1 MYKNYLKIALRHL
14 SRQKVLAFINIFGLS
29 IALGVCTWIFLFI
42 SDEVSFDRFHERAES
57 IFSIIQTDN
66 HYKFMTRQN
75 PNALGPALKEYFSEI
90 EYAVRIVRDNP
101 VIRYQDRMF
110 VERLAMVDADFFNLF
125 SFNLLQGNRET
136 VLSQDNS
143 MVLTESMAKKYF
155 IDEDPLGKILT
166 ITFGQR
172 TKDFLISGLLE
183 DIPSNSTLQYE
194 LFVNIQNT
202 DLSRNID
209 LSRMSGILSS
219 WGTGQ
224 SHTYIQLK
232 DGVDAGIIEN
242 RWPSFIEQYMSGVIE
257 ERRGRGAWLED
268 RETIIFSLQNLK
280 DMHLH
285 SRQIGGGEGSDI
297 SKSMIL
303 AGIGLLVLL
312 IAGINFTNL
321 SIARSSKRAVE
332 IGMRKVLGA
341 DRKNLFR
348 QFWSESV
355 LTVFI
360 SMIIGL
366 MLAEVLISLFNRLA
380 DKNLSIIHFLTPF
393 NLAAFTVFTL
403 FVGLA
408 AGSYPGLILSRFQ
421 PAETLSRRQKIQGI
435 NHLTR
440 SLLIF
445 QFCVSIFLI
454 IAALTMA
461 KQIRFINT
469 KDLGFDRN
477 GIVTISTQ
485 ERGHAEGERVVKHF
499 RNLALNESEIV
510 SASGCS
516 YPFSQ
521 YPGTGNIEVNGI
533 QGQFLFSS
541 VYYDYAK
548 TMGMKLVEGRDFS
561 EEFHPG
567 NSIVVNQKFVSHFN
581 IESPIGQE
589 AGGARIIGVIED
601 YNYMT
606 LREQIEPV
614 LHVFND
620 SGSLI
625 NVLVRVSPQN
635 LNRTL
640 SLLEKSWKEI
650 QPNKP
655 FMYSFFD
662 EDLALRYSEE
672 TKWNSIVFHS
682 SFLAILITCMGLI
695 GITGITIN
703 KRTKEIGIRKI
714 LGASIHQIVGLILSN
729 FTVLVLISN
738 GIALPIAYVVMTKW
752 LQSFVYRINMDA
764 GIFLLAGLIS
774 FFVAILTIIFQVL
787 KAAMSNPVNSLRTE

>member
-1 MYKNYLKIALRHL
+1 MYKNYLKIALRQL

-29 IALGVCTWIFLFI
+29 IALGCSIWIYLFI
-42 SDEVSFDRFHERAES
+42 SDEVSFDRFFKKADS

-66 HYKFMTRQN
+66 HYKFTTRQN
-75 PNALGPALKEYFSEI
+75 PNPLGPALKEHFSEI
-90 EYAVRIVRDNP
+90 NYSVRIVRDYP

-110 VERLAMVDADFFNLF
+110 TDQLAMVDADFFNLF

-166 ITFGQR
+166 VTFGQR

-194 LFVNIQNT
+194 LFVNIQN
-202 DLSRNID
+202 ID
-209 LSRMSGILSS
+209 LSRTPGILSS
-219 WGTGQ
+219 WNTGQ

-242 RWPSFIEQYMSGVIE
+242 RLPSFIEQYMSGVIE

-321 SIARSSKRAVE
+321 SIARSSKRALE

-341 DRKNLFR
+341 GRKNLFR

-360 SMIIGL
+360 SMLMGL
-366 MLAEVLISLFNRLA
+366 MLAEILISLFNRLA
-380 DKNLSIIHFLTPF
+380 DKNLSIIHFMTPF

-408 AGSYPGLILSRFQ
+408 AGTYPGLILSRFQ
-421 PAETLSRRQKIQGI
+421 PVETLNKRQKILGI
-435 NHLTR
+435 NHLNI

-469 KDLGFDRN
+469 KDLGFDRD

-485 ERGHAEGERVVKHF
+485 ERGHAEGERVVQHF
-499 RNLALNESEIV
+499 RNLALNESEIISV
-510 SASGCS
+510 SGCS

-541 VYYDYAK
+541 VYYDYVK

-561 EEFHPG
+561 EEFHPA
-567 NSIVVNQKFVSHFN
+567 NSIVVNQTFVSHFN

-589 AGGARIIGVIED
+589 AGGAQIIGVIED

-606 LREQIEPV
+606 LHEQIEPV

-625 NVLVRVSPQN
+625 NVLVRVLPQN

-640 SLLEKSWKEI
+640 PLLEKSWKEI

-662 EDLALRYSEE
+662 EDLALRYTEE
-672 TKWNSIVFHS
+672 NKWNSIVFYS
-682 SFLAILITCMGLI
+682 SLLAILITCMGLI

-703 KRTKEIGIRKI
+703 KKTKEIGIRKV
-714 LGASIHQIVGLILSN
+714 LGASIHQIAGLILSK
-729 FTVLVLISN
+729 FAALILISN

-752 LQSFVYRINMDA
+752 LQGFVYRINMDA
-764 GIFLLAGLIS
+764 GIFLLACVIS
-774 FFVAILTIIFQVL
+774 FFVAMLTIFFQVL
-787 KAAMSNPVNSLRTE
+787 KAAMSNPVNNLRTE

>member
-29 IALGVCTWIFLFI
+29 IALGCSIWIYLFI
-42 SDEVSFDRFHERAES
+42 SDEVSFDRFFKKADS

-66 HYKFMTRQN
+66 HYKFTTRQN
-75 PNALGPALKEYFSEI
+75 PNPLGPALKEHFSEI

-202 DLSRNID
+202 GLSR
-209 LSRMSGILSS
+209 SPEILSS
-219 WGTGQ
+219 WVAPQ
-224 SHTYIQLK
+224 SYTFIQLK
-232 DGVDAGIIEN
+232 DGVDTGIIEN
-242 RWPSFIEQYMSGVIE
+242 RLPSFIKQYMSGVIE

-268 RETIIFSLQNLK
+268 GETIIFSLQNLK

-285 SRQIGGGEGSDI
+285 SMQIGGGEGSDI

-321 SIARSSKRAVE
+321 SIARTSKRAVE

-360 SMIIGL
+360 SMLMGL
-366 MLAEVLISLFNRLA
+366 MLAEIMISLFNRLA

-393 NLAAFTVFTL
+393 NLTAFTVFTL

-408 AGSYPGLILSRFQ
+408 AGTYPGLILSRFQ
-421 PAETLSRRQKIQGI
+421 PVETLSKRQKIQGI

-454 IAALTMA
+454 IATLTMA

-485 ERGHAEGERVVKHF
+485 ERGHAEGERVVQHF
-499 RNLALNESEIV
+499 RNLALNESEVV

-521 YPGTGNIEVNGI
+521 YPGIGNIEVNGI

-567 NSIVVNQKFVSHFN
+567 NSIVVNQTFVSHFN

-625 NVLVRVSPQN
+625 NVLVRISPQN

-714 LGASIHQIVGLILSN
+714 LGASIRQIVGLILSN
-729 FTVLVLISN
+729 FTALILISN